1 MKILL
6 GVSGGIAA
14 YKAADLVRRLRDH
27 GAEVRVVMT
36 ASAQAFISSLTLQ
49 ALSGNPVHTEV
60 LDEAA
65 EAAMGHIE
73 LARWADLVLVAP
85 ATANT
90 MARIAHGLADDL
102 LTTLVLATTAPL
114 AVAPAMNQQMW
125 QAAATQANLTTLR
138 ARGVWILGPG
148 EGSQA
153 CGEVG
158 PGRMLEPAEIALRAC
173 SLLASGVLSGRRI
186 VVTAGPTREA
196 IDPVRYITNH
206 SSGKMGYAVAHAAR
220 ELGANVTLVSGPTS
234 LPEPAGVARITVQSA
249 ADMHATVMANV
260 AGADIFIAA
269 AAVADYAPATVADAK
284 IKKNAEDI
292 RLELQRNPDILA
304 DVARQDNAP
313 FTVGFAAET
322 NDVRDNALA
331 KLKRKGLD
339 MIAANQ
345 VGEGKGFDVDENM
358 LTVYWND
365 GHRQLGPDDKLQV
378 ARDLMALVVERT
390 TPA

>member
-1 MKILL
+1 
-6 GVSGGIAA
+6 
-14 YKAADLVRRLRDH
+14 
-27 GAEVRVVMT
+27 
-36 ASAQAFISSLTLQ
+36 
-49 ALSGNPVHTEV
+49 
-60 LDEAA
+60 
-65 EAAMGHIE
+65 
-73 LARWADLVLVAP
+73 
-85 ATANT
+85 
-90 MARIAHGLADDL
+90 
-102 LTTLVLATTAPL
+102 
-114 AVAPAMNQQMW
+114 
-125 QAAATQANLTTLR
+125 
-138 ARGVWILGPG
+138 
-148 EGSQA
+148 
-153 CGEVG
+153 
-158 PGRMLEPAEIALRAC
+158 MLEPAEIALRAC

-206 SSGKMGYAVAHAAR
+206 SSGKMGYAVARAAR

-390 TPA
+390 APA